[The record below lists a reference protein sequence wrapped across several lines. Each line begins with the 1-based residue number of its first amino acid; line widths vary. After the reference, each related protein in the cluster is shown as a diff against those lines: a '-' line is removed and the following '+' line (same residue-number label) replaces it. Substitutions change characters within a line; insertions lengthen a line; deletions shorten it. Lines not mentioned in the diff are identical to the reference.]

1 MESLI
6 QELMTILK
14 ADDTNFQVYPSFD
27 AVPVREKSRQLFVV
41 LAPETVKLNCCAR
54 EVTRT
59 ISSFTADFRVS
70 VLVPMTTPSEHVLE
84 FFYSKIVPRMHRV
97 GCHLESMQMDN
108 PKADTRLQKLVYS
121 GLFRLRGLYLPET
134 PALPEVIS

>member
-1 MESLI
+1 MESLT
-6 QELMTILK
+6 QELIAILK
-14 ADDTNFQVYPSFD
+14 ADDTDFQVYPSFD

-41 LAPETVKLNCCAR
+41 LAPETIRLNCCTR
-54 EVTRT
+54 ESART

-84 FFYSKIVPRMHRV
+84 FFCSRIVPRMHRI
-97 GCHLESMQMDN
+97 GCHLESMQMEN

-134 PALPEVIS
+134 PALPEVTS

>member
-6 QELMTILK
+6 QELIAILK
-14 ADDTNFQVYPSFD
+14 ADDLNFQVYPSFD
-27 AVPVREKSRQLFVV
+27 AIPVREKSRQLFVV
-41 LAPETVKLNCCAR
+41 LAPETIKLNCCAR
-54 EVTRT
+54 EITRT

-84 FFYSKIVPRMHRV
+84 FFYSKIVPRMHRA
-97 GCHLESMQMDN
+97 GCHLESMQTDA

-121 GLFRLRGLYLPET
+121 GLFRLRGLYLPEN
-134 PALPEVIS
+134 PVSQEVET